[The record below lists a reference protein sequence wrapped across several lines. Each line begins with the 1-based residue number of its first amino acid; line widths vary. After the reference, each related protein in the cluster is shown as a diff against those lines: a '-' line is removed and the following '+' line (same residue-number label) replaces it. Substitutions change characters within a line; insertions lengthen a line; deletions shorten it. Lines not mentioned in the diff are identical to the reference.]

1 MFWEEGYHLKQVIKT
16 LLEKIL
22 KGSVLLWFS
31 PKRQDQTG
39 LDAYVLNFDDN
50 DDKDC
55 DGRATVNI
63 VFR

>member
-1 MFWEEGYHLKQVIKT
+1 MKLVIKT